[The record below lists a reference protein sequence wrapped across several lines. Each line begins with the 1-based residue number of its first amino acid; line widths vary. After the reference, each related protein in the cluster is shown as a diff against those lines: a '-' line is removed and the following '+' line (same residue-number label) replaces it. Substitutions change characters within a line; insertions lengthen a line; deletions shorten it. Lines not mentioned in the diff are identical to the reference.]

1 MKFALMSYDYT
12 NNLGNEI
19 QSIAARQFLPKIDY
33 HIDHEKLNLFKSKE
47 KVKMIMNAWYL
58 DCLSSWPPSDDID
71 PLLISMHF
79 NTSVNDTR
87 EVILSDKSRDFFST
101 YGPVGCRDFATLKL
115 LEDNDIDAYF
125 SGCLTL
131 TLTGEKKKQDPYI
144 VVNVFK
150 PQEIVKY
157 LRTKTDVPI
166 YDIYQLSTRSFDKK
180 YILNQPDY
188 YHITSFYS
196 SDEKFFMAE
205 NLLEL
210 YENASCLI
218 TDRMHCALPS
228 LALNTPVLFVDSAK
242 FGLERLDGVTQL
254 LRCATV
260 EEYMDDYSIFD
271 VENPPKNPDDYLKLR
286 KNLINTTKE
295 FTGHMANS
303 YLENDSQRLNKN
315 IALLSKTSRKTRFY
329 MQNVIKT
336 VHSQQEE
343 IERQNKIIEEQKR
356 TIDELK
362 NGSSSK
368 LNPFKKFRK

>member
-210 YENASCLI
+210 YENASCVI

-271 VENPPKNPDDYLKLR
+271 VENPPENPDDYLKLR